1 MSASAPSLPAARAFS
16 RPRVNP
22 WFIGITVSMAAFLEV
37 LDTSVANVALPYI
50 AGDLGASYD
59 DSTWVLTSYLAA
71 NAIVLPVSGWLA
83 DVIGRKRYFM
93 LSLAVFTVSSLL
105 CGFAPSLPL
114 LLLFRAL
121 QGVGGGGLQPM
132 AQAILNDTFPPEQR
146 GSAFALYGISAVLA
160 PTIGPMLGGWIT
172 DNYSWRW
179 IFFIK
184 LPVALLALYFTYA
197 LISEKP
203 RAERA
208 RFGGI
213 RVDYIGIGFLT
224 LGVASLQI
232 VLDKGQEDDWFGSQ
246 FILTLTITA
255 AVSLLALVIWEWYH
269 KDPIID
275 VHMFKSFNFA
285 AANLMMFMMGVMLFS
300 TLVLIPEFLQTLLG
314 YTAELA
320 GLVLSASGLLL
331 LLMMPFVGRLTS
343 KVQARY
349 LIAAGWLCLAIGL
362 FYSAYK
368 IDLFISFDFAM
379 WLRCTQVV
387 GIGFLFVP
395 ITTAGYIGVPEAKG
409 NAVSGMVNFMRNIG
423 SSIGTSIVTTMIA
436 RRSQYHQQILVGH
449 VTPNSPAFRRDLQGL
464 TNAIKHS
471 GLGAVDSHNQAI
483 ARFYGLVNQQAH
495 TLSFMDTFWVLGVL
509 CAIMFVLSFFLKK
522 NDPGSGGDVAVG

>member
-1 MSASAPSLPAARAFS
+1 MSAPSVSLPSAQAVAR
-16 RPRVNP
+16 PKVNP
-22 WFIGITVSMAAFLEV
+22 WLIGVTVSLAAFLEV

-50 AGDLGASYD
+50 AGNLGASYD

-83 DVIGRKRYFM
+83 EVFGRKRYFI
-93 LSLAVFTVSSLL
+93 LSLIVFTLSSFL
-105 CGFAPSLPL
+105 CGVSPNLPS

-121 QGVGGGGLQPM
+121 QGIGGGGLQPM

-146 GSAFALYGISAVLA
+146 GSAFALYGITAVLA
-160 PTIGPMLGGWIT
+160 PTVGPMLGGWIT

-184 LPVALLALYFTYA
+184 LPIALLALYMTYA
-197 LISEKP
+197 LVRDTAGS
-203 RAERA
+203 A
-208 RFGGI
+208 RQKNGGI
-213 RVDYIGIGFLT
+213 RVDYIGIAFLT
-224 LGVASLQI
+224 IGVAALQV

-246 FILTLTITA
+246 FILALAITA
-255 AVSLLALVIWEWYH
+255 AVCLCALVIWEWYRR
-269 KDPIID
+269 DPIID
-275 VHMFKSFNFA
+275 VRMFKSFNFA

-320 GLVLSASGLLL
+320 GLVLSASGLILL
-331 LLMMPFVGRLTS
+331 AMMPIVGRLTT
-343 KVQARY
+343 KVQARF
-349 LIAAGWLCLAIGL
+349 LIATGWLCLAVGL
-362 FYSAYK
+362 FYSSYRL
-368 IDLFISFDFAM
+368 DLFISFKFAM
-379 WLRCTQVV
+379 WLRCAQVV

-395 ITTAGYIGVPEAKG
+395 ITAAGYIGVPAEKG
-409 NAVSGMVNFMRNIG
+409 NSVSGMVNFMRNIG

-449 VTPNSPAFRRDLQGL
+449 LTPDAPAFRGAIHGL
-464 TNAIKHS
+464 SRSIEHS
-471 GLGAVDSHNQAI
+471 GLESVDARNQAV
-483 ARFYGLVNQQAH
+483 ARVYGLVNQQAH

-509 CAIMFVLSFFLKK
+509 CAIMFVLAFFLKK
-522 NDPGSGGDVAVG
+522 NDPGAAGDIAVG